1 MMGGRS
7 SRWTSRRASTMCAR
21 ACARWR
27 PIAARWTTA
36 STSSWSSRCAL
47 READTRRSTSEA
59 MLAAAEEGHRVRT
72 KLFAIGLATTL
83 EVAEAET
90 QLERARLGVVDA
102 RIERRIGEARLAY
115 ALGRPL

>member
-1 MMGGRS
+1 
-7 SRWTSRRASTMCAR
+7 
-21 ACARWR
+21 
-27 PIAARWTTA
+27 
-36 STSSWSSRCAL
+36 
-47 READTRRSTSEA
+47 
-59 MLAAAEEGHRVRT
+59 MLAAAEEGHRVCT

>member
-1 MMGGRS
+1 
-7 SRWTSRRASTMCAR
+7 
-21 ACARWR
+21 
-27 PIAARWTTA
+27 
-36 STSSWSSRCAL
+36 
-47 READTRRSTSEA
+47 